1 MIKDYFINKANV
13 LIMYFVLI
21 GVFCFIP
28 VNEKYVI
35 EENNFSSNVYLLD
48 KDDYVSKVMYYFSSD
63 SIIDLINDK
72 LQLLMTGIE
81 NNNFVPLIPKN
92 TKINKIDVVRDNV
105 YIDFSKEILNVNKYN
120 EEEMIEAIVFSLC
133 DINGI
138 NNIYLSINGQSFN
151 ILPNSKK
158 ELMYP
163 LNKNFGIN
171 KEYNILNFNDISK
184 TVVVFAKE
192 VDDFSY
198 FVPITKIYNS
208 QDEKVEV
215 IIQELKSI
223 DNTQNGLIGY
233 LNNDVKLVNY
243 SISEDTMILSFNTN
257 SNREYEDFINLS
269 INENY
274 KNKQVIYK
282 YE

>member
-1 MIKDYFINKANV
+1 MIKDYIINKANV

-21 GVFCFIP
+21 GLFCFIP
-28 VNEKYVI
+28 ANEKYVF
-35 EENNFSSNVYLLD
+35 EENNISSNVYLLD
-48 KDDYVSKVMYYFSSD
+48 KDDYVSKVMYYFNTD
-63 SIIDLINDK
+63 SVIDLISEK
-72 LQLLMTGIE
+72 LQLLMNGIG
-81 NNNFVPLIPKN
+81 NDNFVPLIPKN

-105 YIDFSKEILNVNKYN
+105 YIDFNEEILNVNKSN
-120 EEEMIEAIVFSLC
+120 EEEMIEAIVYSLC

-138 NNIYLSINGQSFN
+138 NNIYLSINGKSFN
-151 ILPNSKK
+151 VLPNSKK
-158 ELMYP
+158 EIMYP

-171 KEYNILNFNDISK
+171 KDYNILNFNDISK

-198 FVPITKIYNS
+198 FVPITKVYNS

-223 DNTQNGLIGY
+223 ENTQDGLIGY

-243 SISEDTMILSFNTN
+243 SIGEDTMVLSFNTN
-257 SNREYEDFINLS
+257 IDREYENFINLS

-274 KNKQVIYK
+274 KNKQIIYK

>member
-171 KEYNILNFNDISK
+171 KEYNILNILFRLPK
-184 TVVVFAKE
+184 F
-192 VDDFSY
+192 
-198 FVPITKIYNS
+198 
-208 QDEKVEV
+208 
-215 IIQELKSI
+215 IILKMRKWR
-223 DNTQNGLIGY
+223 L
-233 LNNDVKLVNY
+233 L
-243 SISEDTMILSFNTN
+243 F
-257 SNREYEDFINLS
+257 
-269 INENY
+269 
-274 KNKQVIYK
+274 KN
-282 YE
+282 

>member
-274 KNKQVIYK
+274 KNKQIIYK